1 MGPRRWG
8 QPCGEATQSAWTTS
22 HPGQPRILD
31 NLGAHKVTGV
41 REAMEAVGAR
51 LLDLPPDSPDFN
63 PIERA
68 FAKLK
73 ALLRSAAARTVSE
86 LWAAIQRA
94 FGAFRPAECRN
105 YLTAAGYDAYD
116 PT

>member
-1 MGPRRWG
+1 M
-8 QPCGEATQSAWTTS
+8 
-22 HPGQPRILD
+22 
-31 NLGAHKVTGV
+31 
-41 REAMEAVGAR
+41 REALEAVGAR
-51 LLDLPPDSPDFN
+51 RLDLPPDSPDFN

-86 LWAAIQRA
+86 LWAVIQSA
-94 FGAFRPAECRN
+94 FVAFRPAEGRN